1 MEHLTVLGNSPSPNS
16 IISRTDADDKCW
28 TENDCWCPIVP
39 EDKIYLTRVDGCCQ
53 TKAEFWN
60 PTRAVMNARQWAE
73 VRSPPQRLWMQKLN
87 FNQNMLKKLIKKN
100 NNNQCP
106 LYGRL
111 PALYGRPGCPY
122 PISIP
127 VAVLWEL
134 YLPSLKIN
142 ARYMGGYKRYMGGQG
157 VLTRSQA
164 RWLEDYGSSNSRHSK
179 TVRCPHN
186 EALVHCPLYVLSK
199 GVSC

>member
-100 NNNQCP
+100 KII
-106 LYGRL
+106 
-111 PALYGRPGCPY
+111 
-122 PISIP
+122 IS
-127 VAVLWEL
+127 
-134 YLPSLKIN
+134 
-142 ARYMGGYKRYMGGQG
+142 ARYMGGYQRYMGGQG
-157 VLTRSQA
+157 VLTRSQS
-164 RWLEDYGSSNSRHSK
+164 LSLYYGSSTSRHSK
-179 TVRCPHN
+179 SMPAIWAVTSVIW
-186 EALVHCPLYVLSK
+186 EAR
-199 GVSC
+199 VS